1 MIVAAVL
8 PPLPLYT
15 STGKRDTKIR
25 LRLQNIWG
33 RCKIN
38 NIEINTER
46 RETPEEV
53 DYAGPDPEISE
64 FFHVGGHRFFVGDTI
79 LRIWEHVKM
88 PEAAAAQSAPWY
100 TDIIFFGIATVIIVG
115 ICLLFKW
122 IIRKRDK

>member
-1 MIVAAVL
+1 MNNK
-8 PPLPLYT
+8 
-15 STGKRDTKIR
+15 G
-25 LRLQNIWG
+25 
-33 RCKIN
+33 IN
-38 NIEINTER
+38 LER

-64 FFHVGGHRFFVGDTI
+64 YFHVGGHRL
-79 LRIWEHVKM
+79 LRGRHHPSHLGTRED
-88 PEAAAAQSAPWY
+88 APWY